1 MRHSWRHVRT
11 VLLLA
16 AAVAPACGDG
26 DDDAGPMV
34 PGPPSEASILALVER
49 WTDGLEKRCSVDGI
63 LDSGSSSEL
72 DRPGLDAAMVLTAL
86 GGRLQIE
93 SGGEAVVLDTPGPL
107 QLIGTSERRVTVSG
121 TGGPRE
127 MLITAARASDGACVV
142 SIDGSETYRG
152 QLWERLPVLAQ
163 VKSPAALAAIRVDGG
178 TRAYVGTVQ
187 SYLEIDGLGAV
198 LEALAA
204 DVPSASALVGPALGL
219 SAGEVAPYVVA
230 LKPSS
235 VHVEA
240 DAGNAPFP
248 LLHGGPDLHPP
259 LPGYTRPMVPV
270 ASDQRAAWTPGGAEL
285 ERTLQVRLARP
296 PLVVAG
302 ADEVGE
308 RVVEITVRLGL
319 ARGAEEGSVAGRV
332 LSVSLP
338 RAIAIGAE
346 PAAACFHRVATATL
360 DFITST
366 GGAAIPA
373 IVTMNAGGA
382 VHQQWVTA
390 PCRVWTDDLAAAI
403 AADPDSLDA
412 AARLLAPSSYPQ
424 PSADGSLV
432 SNDWEGVLADLSPD
446 LAAIDALAA
455 DPARD
460 VFVTA
465 VPALRTLLATAE
477 YDRWSASVR
486 RSLRRLV
493 WKAQLHCGSTLN
505 EATVRRLAATAPGD
519 LGAAI
524 ARLQECPASPPRAD

>member
-26 DDDAGPMV
+26 DDDAGPM
-34 PGPPSEASILALVER
+34 GSPSEASILALVES

-63 LDSGSSSEL
+63 LASGPPSEL
-72 DRPGLDAAMVLTAL
+72 DRPGLDAAMVRTAL

-93 SGGEAVVLDTPGPL
+93 SGGEAVVLDTPMPL
-107 QLIGTSERRVTVSG
+107 QLIGTSERRLTVSG
-121 TGGPRE
+121 AGGPRE
-127 MLITAARASDGACVV
+127 MLITAASASDGTCAV
-142 SIDGSETYRG
+142 SVDGREAYRG
-152 QLWERLPVLAQ
+152 ELWDRLPVLAQ

-187 SYLEIDGLGAV
+187 SYLEIDALGAV
-198 LEALAA
+198 VEALAA

-230 LKPSS
+230 LKPSF

-248 LLHGGPDLHPP
+248 MLHGGPDLHPP
-259 LPGYTRPMVPV
+259 LPRYTRPTVPV
-270 ASDQRAAWTPGGAEL
+270 ANDQRAAWAPGDAEL

-296 PLVVAG
+296 PLVVAS
-302 ADEVGE
+302 ADEVGD
-308 RVVEITVRLGL
+308 RAVEITVRLGL
-319 ARGAEEGSVAGRV
+319 ARGAEDGNVVGRV
-332 LSVSLP
+332 LAVSLP
-338 RAIAIGAE
+338 RAIVVGDE
-346 PAAACFHRVATATL
+346 PAAACFHRVAAATL

-366 GGAAIPA
+366 GGAAVPA
-373 IVTMNAGGA
+373 IVTTHAGGA
-382 VHQQWVTA
+382 VQEQWVTA
-390 PCRVWTDDLAAAI
+390 PCRVWTDDLATAI
-403 AADPDSLDA
+403 AADPDSLTA
-412 AARLLAPSSYPQ
+412 AARLLTPSSYPQ

-432 SNDWEGVLADLSPD
+432 SSDWDNLLADLTPD

-465 VPALRTLLATAE
+465 APALRTLLATTE

-493 WKAQLHCGSTLN
+493 WKAQLHCGSTLD
-505 EATVRRLAATAPGD
+505 EATVRHLAATLPGD
-519 LGAAI
+519 LGTAI
-524 ARLQECPASPPRAD
+524 AGLQECPGAP